1 MQEKK
6 LRKYFSFLRKLHLKC
21 CNKLPLL
28 RRKDLSSAVY
38 GLTNSLKIFH
48 ITQRD
53 FFQLNFLY
61 SDQ

>member
-1 MQEKK
+1 MSEKK
-6 LRKYFSFLRKLHLKC
+6 FRKYFSFLRKLHLKC

-53 FFQLNFLY
+53 FFQLNVPY